1 MFCLRSHN
9 WFIPRLPVGGSSP
22 GSCLYGCP
30 QEMHSNVTSS
40 GVDGG
45 GYANG
50 SVHGGPGFDSTV
62 LAMANETAAVLA
74 KALVDEAARKR
85 AEWTGLGMEW
95 LRSLL
100 GEREWRVDFLDIYIR
115 L

>member
-9 WFIPRLPVGGSSP
+9 WFIPRPPVDDSGA

-30 QEMHSNVTSS
+30 EQLHRNYSNYTISGLNSSESVQETQDFN
-40 GVDGG
+40 
-45 GYANG
+45 
-50 SVHGGPGFDSTV
+50 STV
-62 LAMANETAAVLA
+62 FNIANSTAGALA
-74 KALVDEAARKR
+74 KALMDEAAHRR

-100 GEREWRVDFLDIYIR
+100 GEREWRVDFLDIYVR